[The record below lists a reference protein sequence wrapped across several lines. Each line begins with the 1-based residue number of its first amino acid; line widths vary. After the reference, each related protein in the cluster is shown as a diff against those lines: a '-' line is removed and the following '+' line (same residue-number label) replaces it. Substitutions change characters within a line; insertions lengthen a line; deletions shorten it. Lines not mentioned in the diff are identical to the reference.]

1 MIFSLII
8 CAIFYN
14 VGINNEKGLGQVDDK
29 IDSSQPI
36 IRQKQ
41 QLFYSGMELFGAF
54 FFAAV
59 NYFMGN
65 LFNAILVFQAERPVF
80 LREQANKMYSVLPYF
95 MAKTMMDTP
104 MLLFTPVLGFVV
116 TYFANGYERTGEQ
129 MLKFYLVV
137 SLQTQAA
144 ASMGYFLSSI
154 FENEQT
160 AAGVA
165 PLCVFPMLLFGG
177 PFANNDSVPWLSWI

>member
-65 LFNAILVFQAERPVF
+65 LFNAILVF
-80 LREQANKMYSVLPYF
+80 
-95 MAKTMMDTP
+95 
-104 MLLFTPVLGFVV
+104 
-116 TYFANGYERTGEQ
+116 
-129 MLKFYLVV
+129 
-137 SLQTQAA
+137 
-144 ASMGYFLSSI
+144 
-154 FENEQT
+154 
-160 AAGVA
+160 
-165 PLCVFPMLLFGG
+165 
-177 PFANNDSVPWLSWI
+177 